1 VAVHNLK
8 TEDKK
13 VLKSIRKKLP
23 AYVAEIELAVTG
35 EQEFKIQRI
44 GNQLRIIR
52 NTVLGQLK
60 KNYDQMV
67 RTKAYKSALKE
78 YQQICE
84 ALTKTTDAKDTD
96 KLIQQ
101 KKITA
106 DKLIKLQQKHNVT
119 FEYARNYGKQMRTKF
134 SLPDAVLV
142 LTTCEMVWRSIET
155 LLYKG
160 ADKVYFYNKDDLITF
175 QGKQANRCIILK
187 AVAENNFYVK
197 FGNLELPLIVKQND
211 LYIKETLANISHYI
225 KNNIS
230 IDSNNIKLYN
240 QGLDP
245 VSTYRIRNNRIVRRL
260 IRGRIRYYLQITI
273 EGNPVPKRNKDGS
286 IRHKYGTTGRIGVDI
301 GTQSIAVVTDNQVIL
316 KNMAERSTN
325 TFKHEHTIHLL
336 QKRLDRSRRATNPD
350 NYNEDGTIKKGP
362 KTWVY
367 SNHYKKA
374 RAKIKDLH
382 RKAATNRK
390 LSHNEDI
397 NKLRSMGSELIIEPM
412 NIKALQKKTKTVTK
426 NEKTGKYNRRKR
438 FGKSILRRSPGYFI
452 EQAKYRFNCSGG
464 RVQEVNN
471 QTFKASQYDHQLN
484 DTKKKQLSQRW
495 HVFDDKTKVQR
506 DLYSAFLLYCTDETF
521 QEPDHGICTNFFES
535 FLKMHDR
542 CINEII
548 ASGKKV
554 MNSGIKIA

>member
-23 AYVAEIELAVTG
+23 ACVAEIELAVTG

-187 AVAENNFYVK
+187 AVADLLFFLPFV
-197 FGNLELPLIVKQND
+197 NLLLLVQ
-211 LYIKETLANISHYI
+211 YNIS
-225 KNNIS
+225 
-230 IDSNNIKLYN
+230 LF
-240 QGLDP
+240 
-245 VSTYRIRNNRIVRRL
+245 
-260 IRGRIRYYLQITI
+260 
-273 EGNPVPKRNKDGS
+273 PKR
-286 IRHKYGTTGRIGVDI
+286 T
-301 GTQSIAVVTDNQVIL
+301 L
-316 KNMAERSTN
+316 CN
-325 TFKHEHTIHLL
+325 TIFPEKHHL
-336 QKRLDRSRRATNPD
+336 P
-350 NYNEDGTIKKGP
+350 
-362 KTWVY
+362 
-367 SNHYKKA
+367 
-374 RAKIKDLH
+374 
-382 RKAATNRK
+382 
-390 LSHNEDI
+390 
-397 NKLRSMGSELIIEPM
+397 
-412 NIKALQKKTKTVTK
+412 
-426 NEKTGKYNRRKR
+426 
-438 FGKSILRRSPGYFI
+438 
-452 EQAKYRFNCSGG
+452 
-464 RVQEVNN
+464 
-471 QTFKASQYDHQLN
+471 
-484 DTKKKQLSQRW
+484 
-495 HVFDDKTKVQR
+495 
-506 DLYSAFLLYCTDETF
+506 
-521 QEPDHGICTNFFES
+521 
-535 FLKMHDR
+535 
-542 CINEII
+542 
-548 ASGKKV
+548 
-554 MNSGIKIA
+554 